1 VLTLGVKALSQ
12 AFLSTIFEEP
22 TMLGLSSGRNFVYE
36 VEGLR
41 QNEQTTKNSY
51 PVRNSSNVMVQVPY
65 DRMNDEM
72 RRITRMGGKIVA
84 IHSLADYL
92 AANSSQQSAEGSGE

>member
-1 VLTLGVKALSQ
+1 
-12 AFLSTIFEEP
+12 
-22 TMLGLSSGRNFVYE
+22 MLGLSSGRNFVYE

-51 PVRNSSNVMVQVPY
+51 PVRNSSNIMVQVPY

-92 AANSSQQSAEGSGE
+92 AASSKQDSEGSGE